1 MKVVLLMLMF
11 LVSCNQNTSVA
22 EEKTTTTTLQAEAQ
36 WIQGPVA
43 YDESVVEI
51 YLPALE
57 ESDLVEAQLWMPSMN
72 HGSSPIKVVRLGAQM
87 VRLESVY
94 FIMPGDWELRLVIKN
109 QQGEIK
115 NRKVWQFDL

>member
-1 MKVVLLMLMF
+1 MD
-11 LVSCNQNTSVA
+11 SSTY
-22 EEKTTTTTLQAEAQ
+22 
-36 WIQGPVA
+36 VA
-43 YDESVVEI
+43 YDESVVEV
-51 YLPALE
+51 YLPTLE
-57 ESDLVEAQLWMPSMN
+57 ESDLVEAKLWMPSMN

-109 QQGEIK
+109 QHGEIK